1 MLQLACDRERG
12 ENTILTISTGNL
24 VFLLAEAFSFGMAL
38 VNAIVVHIRYADRPD
53 LKEISALP
61 TFANCTCIFA
71 AAVLLSD
78 LLDVLQVFQ

>member
-1 MLQLACDRERG
+1 M
-12 ENTILTISTGNL
+12 TISIGNL

-38 VNAIVVHIRYADRPD
+38 VNAIVIHIRYADRPD
-53 LKEISALP
+53 LKEISTMP

-78 LLDVLQVFQ
+78 LLKVLQVF

>member
-1 MLQLACDRERG
+1 M
-12 ENTILTISTGNL
+12 TISIGNL

-38 VNAIVVHIRYADRPD
+38 VNAIVIHIRYADRPD
-53 LKEISALP
+53 LKEISAMP

-78 LLDVLQVFQ
+78 LLKVLQVF

>member
-1 MLQLACDRERG
+1 M
-12 ENTILTISTGNL
+12 TISIGNL

-38 VNAIVVHIRYADRPD
+38 VNAIVIHIRYADKPD
-53 LKEISALP
+53 LKEISAVP

-78 LLDVLQVFQ
+78 LLKVLQVF